1 MPWRAMLQRDQTFL
15 TQASEPQPKGERD
28 EIRLFPIVGGD
39 LCLAVSVLLSRDRLE
54 EAGRLVPDRAWV
66 ASTPLYG

>member
-15 TQASEPQPKGERD
+15 TQASEPQPKGED

-39 LCLAVSVLLSRDRLE
+39 LCLPVAVLLSRDRLE

>member
-1 MPWRAMLQRDQTFL
+1 MPWRSMWQRDQTFL
-15 TQASEPQPKGERD
+15 TQAREPRPKGED

-39 LCLAVSVLLSRDRLE
+39 LCLPVAVLLSRDRLE